1 MAAICVELPALGS
14 FGGGG
19 QVHIFDFFGVR
30 INKQLHNNPQRI
42 HLKRSNNQTGCL
54 KGNIVENQV
63 GGWGAFPLQG
73 QSIVGRVQAGMC
85 WHISVSCLTR
95 YFSINEGLFACVEG
109 VLERGIHK

>member
-1 MAAICVELPALGS
+1 MLSFLHLAHLAAGVRY
-14 FGGGG
+14 
-19 QVHIFDFFGVR
+19 IFDFLGVR

-95 YFSINEGLFACVEG
+95 YFAINEGLFACVEG
-109 VLERGIHK
+109 VLESGIHK